1 MKRDIITRTMR
12 DVGLDH
18 WKDYSLESLKSWIKK
33 EFNTTAYLSKMAA
46 VEIFNEINDR
56 FDTIRVTDKAKMKEL
71 FQRYSETIP
80 GLKVFRQLNAVE
92 TYYFGVLI
100 GTFENN
106 HNLKDGKKLPTNN
119 FIIINRT
126 I

>member
-1 MKRDIITRTMR
+1 MR
-12 DVGLDH
+12 DVGLNY
-18 WKDYSLESLKSWIKK
+18 WKDYSIESLTSWIKK
-33 EFNTTAYLSKMAA
+33 EFNTTAYLSKMSA
-46 VEIFNEINDR
+46 VEIFNEINDH
-56 FDTIRVTDKAKMKEL
+56 FDTVRVTDKARMKEL
-71 FQRYSETIP
+71 FQKYSETIP
-80 GLKVFRQLNAVE
+80 EIKVFRQLNTVE

-106 HNLKDGKKLPTNN
+106 HHLKDGKKLPTNN